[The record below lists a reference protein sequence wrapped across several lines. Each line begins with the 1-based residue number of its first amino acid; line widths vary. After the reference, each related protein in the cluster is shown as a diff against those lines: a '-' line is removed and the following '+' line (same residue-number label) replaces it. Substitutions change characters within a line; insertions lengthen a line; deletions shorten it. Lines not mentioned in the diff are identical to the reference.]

1 MGNLGSEQTQKK
13 KKKLNLYNVNVDDND
28 ADDTLKGFILI
39 LELVL

>member
-1 MGNLGSEQTQKK
+1 
-13 KKKLNLYNVNVDDND
+13 LYNVNVDDND